1 MLYFALNTDDYAQS
15 KYKVEKIASKR
26 YEDTPCLYRIKND
39 RRCEYAKDLI
49 DEVMKKVEAIK
60 GKEQNEDYHLPKES
74 TKALLAKGLIK
85 ELKSKVQDKK
95 VAKKYESISV
105 AKADEVMSDEKAEAS
120 IEEVEVNK
128 HKEGTKE
135 IINIDTL
142 SEHYN
147 NNDEVTLE
155 SLIEK
160 KLVPSKTGHIK
171 VLARGVLDKT
181 LHVVANEYSLQAV
194 KMIILVGGS
203 VKKVK

>member
-1 MLYFALNTDDYAQS
+1 M
-15 KYKVEKIASKR
+15 I
-26 YEDTPCLYRIKND
+26 
-39 RRCEYAKDLI
+39 
-49 DEVMKKVEAIK
+49 
-60 GKEQNEDYHLPKES
+60 
-74 TKALLAKGLIK
+74 
-85 ELKSKVQDKK
+85 
-95 VAKKYESISV
+95 
-105 AKADEVMSDEKAEAS
+105 
-120 IEEVEVNK
+120 NK
-128 HKEGTKE
+128 HDEGRKE

-160 KLVPSKTGHIK
+160 KLVPSKTGHVK